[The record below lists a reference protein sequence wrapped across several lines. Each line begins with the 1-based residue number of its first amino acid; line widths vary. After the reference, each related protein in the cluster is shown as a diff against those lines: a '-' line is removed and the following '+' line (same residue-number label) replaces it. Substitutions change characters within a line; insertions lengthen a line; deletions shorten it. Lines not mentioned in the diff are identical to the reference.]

1 MTHTLTK
8 ARRAVKHA
16 QPDGAFL
23 PAPRQV
29 PNSPAEVGFSP
40 SGSATGAA
48 VRRDAPNPFN
58 AAQARLND
66 VAARTA
72 RLQAK
77 YTKTRTH
84 EALYDLKRARVAL
97 VAASNDVMRFNAD

>member
-1 MTHTLTK
+1 MTPTLTK
-8 ARRAVKHA
+8 ARRAFKHA
-16 QPDGAFL
+16 QPDGACL
-23 PAPRQV
+23 PALRQV
-29 PNSPAEVGFSP
+29 PNLS
-40 SGSATGAA
+40 
-48 VRRDAPNPFN
+48 

>member
-8 ARRAVKHA
+8 ARGAVKR
-16 QPDGAFL
+16 PISGGVFL
-23 PAPRQV
+23 PAPRQI
-29 PNSPAEVGFSP
+29 PNLS
-40 SGSATGAA
+40 
-48 VRRDAPNPFN
+48 

-97 VAASNDVMRFNAD
+97 VAAENDVRRFNAD